1 MIKNVGYSS
10 QHFFILISTTLN
22 AMKRGRVAGGTV
34 GEGEVNGTNEAD
46 LVARLHVVR
55 EARDA
60 VDLHLVEFD

>member
-1 MIKNVGYSS
+1 M
-10 QHFFILISTTLN
+10 ISTTLN